1 MVPFYTLTQAN
12 TSKQKKRSFSRQQDW
27 AGTRLCTSL
36 IRFTSGVWGLAA
48 LGNPSSSSLSFIFPH
63 SGVLRY
69 WNAGIKQHTPPAGNY
84 YPMTSVRDSRL
95 LAEQRRRKI
104 LDLIEQKGQITV
116 RELVERFAV
125 SAVTARADLDALC
138 SEDMAVRSHG
148 GAVRKLEDDS
158 DSPSDSGETQ
168 RHAQVARLAKVSV
181 STVLRIA
188 NGNPRVAPSVQSIVL
203 AAARKLGVN
212 LAASRRNRTIT
223 FVLGNRDTVN
233 EFQSKILL
241 GAEGYCAQH
250 DWDMQF
256 ICFRSDLNAPLGTL
270 RLPEAL
276 MRSNRPSGVILTGTH
291 SASILSA
298 LSERRIPFSLVGN
311 NIVGDWQP
319 EQYDCVFTD
328 DVRGSTEITRY
339 LIAEGHR
346 NIWYIGN
353 QRLPWFAR
361 CADGYL
367 RAMKESDLEP
377 RFSEISSEDRELG
390 YLAVKA
396 LLASGERPTALFVG
410 TDQAASGV
418 YQALQESGI
427 RIPDDISVAGFND
440 TIGEVLH
447 PGLTTVREF
456 PKELG
461 GHLAEFTL
469 RRIHEPD
476 LPPQQLV
483 MPTELIRRES
493 VRHIATSPAAVASAY
508 FQETSL

>member
-1 MVPFYTLTQAN
+1 M
-12 TSKQKKRSFSRQQDW
+12 
-27 AGTRLCTSL
+27 
-36 IRFTSGVWGLAA
+36 
-48 LGNPSSSSLSFIFPH
+48 
-63 SGVLRY
+63 
-69 WNAGIKQHTPPAGNY
+69 
-84 YPMTSVRDSRL
+84 MTGRDSRL

-104 LDLIEQKGQITV
+104 LELIEQKGQITV

-125 SAVTARADLDALC
+125 SSVTARGDLDALC
-138 SEDMAVRSHG
+138 SQGMAIRSHG
-148 GAVRKLEDDS
+148 GAVCTLEVSPDS
-158 DSPSDSGETQ
+158 APDSKETQ
-168 RHAQVARLAKVSV
+168 RYSEVARLAKVSFTTV
-181 STVLRIA
+181 SRIA
-188 NGNPRVAPSVQSIVL
+188 SGSSHVAPSIQATVL
-203 AAARKLGVN
+203 AAARKLGVT
-212 LAASRRNRTIT
+212 LAAGKRNRTIT
-223 FVLGNRDTVN
+223 FILGNRDTVN
-233 EFQSKILL
+233 EFQSKVLL
-241 GAEGYCAQH
+241 GAEVYCAQH
-250 DWDMQF
+250 DWDLHF
-256 ICFRSDLNAPLGTL
+256 ISFRCDLNAPLGSL

-291 SASILSA
+291 SVSILAA
-298 LSERRIPFSLVGN
+298 LSEKKIPFSLVGN
-311 NIVGDWQP
+311 NIVGEWRP

-328 DVRGSTEITRY
+328 DVRGSTDVTRY
-339 LIAEGHR
+339 LIAQGHR

-361 CADGYL
+361 CAAGYHQ
-367 RAMKESDLEP
+367 AMKEAELEP

-396 LLASGERPTALFVG
+396 LLASGERPTALFAG

-427 RIPDDISVAGFND
+427 RIPDDISVSGFND

-461 GHLAEFTL
+461 GHLAEFAL

-476 LPPQQLV
+476 LSPQQLV

-493 VRHIATSPAAVASAY
+493 VRQVASG
-508 FQETSL
+508 QTLLTSVHLHENVL

>member
-1 MVPFYTLTQAN
+1 MECIKYENADPEESTPDAVVPTLM
-12 TSKQKKRSFSRQQDW
+12 
-27 AGTRLCTSL
+27 
-36 IRFTSGVWGLAA
+36 
-48 LGNPSSSSLSFIFPH
+48 
-63 SGVLRY
+63 
-69 WNAGIKQHTPPAGNY
+69 
-84 YPMTSVRDSRL
+84 MTGRDSRL

-104 LDLIEQKGQITV
+104 LELIEQKGQITV

-125 SAVTARADLDALC
+125 SSVTARGDLDALC
-138 SEDMAVRSHG
+138 SQGLAVRSHG
-148 GAVRKLEDDS
+148 GAVRKLDASTDS
-158 DSPSDSGETQ
+158 SHTRETQ
-168 RHAQVARLAKVSV
+168 RYAEVARLAKVSV
-181 STVLRIA
+181 TVVSGIA
-188 NGNPRVAPSVQSIVL
+188 NGSAKVAPSVQSTVL
-203 AAARKLGVN
+203 AAARRLGVT
-212 LAASRRNRTIT
+212 LTAGKRNRIIT
-223 FVLGNRDTVN
+223 FILGNRDTVN
-233 EFQSKILL
+233 EFQSKVLL
-241 GAEGYCAQH
+241 GAELYCAQH
-250 DWDMQF
+250 DWDLHF
-256 ICFRSDLNAPLGTL
+256 ISFRFDLSTPLGSL

-291 SASILSA
+291 SVSILAS
-298 LSERRIPFSLVGN
+298 LSERKIPFSLVGN

-328 DVRGSTEITRY
+328 DIRGATDITRY
-339 LIAEGHR
+339 LIAQGHR
-346 NIWYIGN
+346 SIWYIGN

-361 CADGYL
+361 CAAGY
-367 RAMKESDLEP
+367 RQAMKEADLEP

-396 LLASGERPTALFVG
+396 LLASGERPTALFAG

-461 GHLAEFTL
+461 GHLAEFAM

-476 LPPQQLV
+476 LLPQQLV

-493 VRHIATSPAAVASAY
+493 VRQVSPGHTVLTSAHLHENV
-508 FQETSL
+508 L

>member
-1 MVPFYTLTQAN
+1 M
-12 TSKQKKRSFSRQQDW
+12 
-27 AGTRLCTSL
+27 
-36 IRFTSGVWGLAA
+36 
-48 LGNPSSSSLSFIFPH
+48 
-63 SGVLRY
+63 
-69 WNAGIKQHTPPAGNY
+69 
-84 YPMTSVRDSRL
+84 MTGRDSRL

-104 LDLIEQKGQITV
+104 LELIEQKGQITV

-125 SAVTARADLDALC
+125 SSVTARGDLDALC
-138 SEDMAVRSHG
+138 SQGMAIRSHG
-148 GAVRKLEDDS
+148 GAVRRLEVSS
-158 DSPSDSGETQ
+158 DSASDSKEMQ
-168 RHAQVARLAKVSV
+168 RYAEVARLAKVSFTTV
-181 STVLRIA
+181 S
-188 NGNPRVAPSVQSIVL
+188 RVASGSHVAPPVQASVL
-203 AAARKLGVN
+203 AAARKLGVT
-212 LAASRRNRTIT
+212 LPAGKRNRTIT
-223 FVLGNRDTVN
+223 FILGNRDTVN
-233 EFQSKILL
+233 EFQSKVLL
-241 GAEGYCAQH
+241 GAEVYCAQH
-250 DWDMQF
+250 DWDLHF
-256 ICFRSDLNAPLGTL
+256 ISFRCDLKAPLGSV

-291 SASILSA
+291 SVSILAA
-298 LSERRIPFSLVGN
+298 LSEKKIPFSLVGN
-311 NIVGDWQP
+311 NIVGEWRP

-328 DVRGSTEITRY
+328 DVRGSADITRY
-339 LIAEGHR
+339 LIAQGHR

-361 CADGYL
+361 CAAGY
-367 RAMKESDLEP
+367 RQAMKEADLEP

-396 LLASGERPTALFVG
+396 LLASGERPTALFAG

-447 PGLTTVREF
+447 PELTTVREF

-461 GHLAEFTL
+461 GHLAEFTV

-493 VRHIATSPAAVASAY
+493 VRQVSSGHTMLTSVRLH
-508 FQETSL
+508 ENVL

>member
-1 MVPFYTLTQAN
+1 MDIQWRVARTRRGVPT
-12 TSKQKKRSFSRQQDW
+12 RFSGLVSVNSDGKSPILR
-27 AGTRLCTSL
+27 RFLLFSL
-36 IRFTSGVWGLAA
+36 NG
-48 LGNPSSSSLSFIFPH
+48 
-63 SGVLRY
+63 
-69 WNAGIKQHTPPAGNY
+69 GIKYGNANPEESIPPARD
-84 YPMTSVRDSRL
+84 PTLMMTGRDSRL

-104 LDLIEQKGQITV
+104 LELIEQKGQITV
-116 RELVERFAV
+116 RELVERFSV
-125 SAVTARADLDALC
+125 SSVTARGDLDALC
-138 SEDMAVRSHG
+138 SQGMAVRSHG
-148 GAVRKLEDDS
+148 GAVRRLEVS
-158 DSPSDSGETQ
+158 PDSPSDSREAQ
-168 RHAQVARLAKVSV
+168 RYADVARLAKVSV
-181 STVLRIA
+181 TAVSRIA
-188 NGNPRVAPSVQSIVL
+188 NGSAKVAPSVQETVL
-203 AAARKLGVN
+203 AAARKLGVT
-212 LAASRRNRTIT
+212 LTAGKRNRTIT
-223 FVLGNRDTVN
+223 FILGNRDTVN
-233 EFQSKILL
+233 EFQSKVLL
-241 GAEGYCAQH
+241 GAEVYCAQH
-250 DWDMQF
+250 DWDLHF
-256 ICFRSDLNAPLGTL
+256 ISFRCDLNAPLGSL

-291 SASILSA
+291 SVSILAA
-298 LSERRIPFSLVGN
+298 LSEKKIPFSLVGN
-311 NIVGDWQP
+311 NIVGDWRP

-328 DVRGSTEITRY
+328 DVRGSTDITRY
-339 LIAEGHR
+339 LIAQGHR

-361 CADGYL
+361 CAAGY
-367 RAMKESDLEP
+367 REAMQEADLEP

-493 VRHIATSPAAVASAY
+493 VRHVSSDHTLLTSVPLHENV
-508 FQETSL
+508 L

>member
-1 MVPFYTLTQAN
+1 M
-12 TSKQKKRSFSRQQDW
+12 
-27 AGTRLCTSL
+27 
-36 IRFTSGVWGLAA
+36 TSG
-48 LGNPSSSSLSFIFPH
+48 
-63 SGVLRY
+63 
-69 WNAGIKQHTPPAGNY
+69 K
-84 YPMTSVRDSRL
+84 DSRL

-104 LDLIEQKGQITV
+104 RDLIEQKGQITV
-116 RELVERFAV
+116 RELVARFGV
-125 SAVTARADLDALC
+125 SAVTARGDLDALC
-138 SEDMAVRSHG
+138 SEDLAVRSHG
-148 GAVRKLEDDS
+148 GAVRKLEADS
-158 DSPSDSGETQ
+158 DFALGSSEPQ
-168 RHAQVARLAKVSV
+168 RLAEIARLAKVSV
-181 STVLRIA
+181 SAVSRIA
-188 NGNPRVAPSVQSIVL
+188 NGNLRVASSVRSAVF
-203 AAARKLGVN
+203 AASRKLGVSLESN
-212 LAASRRNRTIT
+212 RRNRTIT

-241 GAEGYCAQH
+241 GAEGYCTQH

-256 ICFRSDLNAPLGTL
+256 ICFRSDLNAPPGTL

-291 SASILSA
+291 SSSILTA

-319 EQYDCVFTD
+319 EKYDCVFTD

-339 LIAEGHR
+339 LIGEGHR

-353 QRLPWFAR
+353 RRLPWFAR
-361 CADGYL
+361 CAEGYL

-493 VRHIATSPAAVASAY
+493 VRHIASSPALVPSTY
-508 FQETSL
+508 LQENVL

>member
-1 MVPFYTLTQAN
+1 M
-12 TSKQKKRSFSRQQDW
+12 
-27 AGTRLCTSL
+27 TRGKDT
-36 IRFTSGVWGLAA
+36 
-48 LGNPSSSSLSFIFPH
+48 
-63 SGVLRY
+63 
-69 WNAGIKQHTPPAGNY
+69 
-84 YPMTSVRDSRL
+84 RL

-104 LDLIEQKGQITV
+104 LDLIEQKGQVTV
-116 RELVERFAV
+116 RELVERFSV
-125 SAVTARADLDALC
+125 SAVTARGDLDALC

-148 GAVRKLEDDS
+148 GAIRKLAADTDITS
-158 DSPSDSGETQ
+158 DSAEPQ
-168 RHAQVARLAKVSV
+168 RYAEVARLAKVSV
-181 STVLRIA
+181 STVVRVA
-188 NGNPRVAPSVQSIVL
+188 NGNVRVAPAVRSAVA
-203 AAARKLGVN
+203 AAARKAGVS
-212 LAASRRNRTIT
+212 LEAGRRNRTIT

-256 ICFRSDLNAPLGTL
+256 ICFRSDLNAPMGAV

-276 MRSNRPSGVILTGTH
+276 TRANRPSGVILTGTH

-298 LSERRIPFSLVGN
+298 LSENRIPFSVVGN
-311 NIVGDWQP
+311 NIVGDWEP

-353 QRLPWFAR
+353 RRLPWFAR

-367 RAMKESDLEP
+367 RAMKEAELEP
-377 RFSEISSEDRELG
+377 RFSKISSEDRELG

-427 RIPDDISVAGFND
+427 RIPDDVSVAGFND

-461 GHLAEFTL
+461 GHLAEFTV

-476 LPPQQLV
+476 LPPQQLM

-493 VRHIATSPAAVASAY
+493 VRHIASSPALVPSTY
-508 FQETSL
+508 LQENVL

>member
-1 MVPFYTLTQAN
+1 MDIESRVATTRRGAPTRFRGWFQLTKEKKSPIRRGFLLFSLNGVYKYGKAN
-12 TSKQKKRSFSRQQDW
+12 PEES
-27 AGTRLCTSL
+27 
-36 IRFTSGVWGLAA
+36 
-48 LGNPSSSSLSFIFPH
+48 
-63 SGVLRY
+63 
-69 WNAGIKQHTPPAGNY
+69 TPPARD
-84 YPMTSVRDSRL
+84 PTLMMTGRDSRL

-104 LDLIEQKGQITV
+104 LELIEQKGQITV
-116 RELVERFAV
+116 RELVERFSV
-125 SAVTARADLDALC
+125 SSVTARGDLDALC
-138 SEDMAVRSHG
+138 SQGMAVRSHG
-148 GAVRKLEDDS
+148 GAVRKLGVS
-158 DSPSDSGETQ
+158 PDSPSDSREAQ
-168 RHAQVARLAKVSV
+168 RYADIARLAKVSLTAV
-181 STVLRIA
+181 SRIA
-188 NGNPRVAPSVQSIVL
+188 NGSAKVAPSVQATVL
-203 AAARKLGVN
+203 AAARKLGVT
-212 LAASRRNRTIT
+212 LTAGKRNRTIT
-223 FVLGNRDTVN
+223 FILGNRDTVN
-233 EFQSKILL
+233 EFQSKVLL
-241 GAEGYCAQH
+241 GAEVYCAQH
-250 DWDMQF
+250 DWDLHF
-256 ICFRSDLNAPLGTL
+256 ISFRCDLNAPLGSL

-276 MRSNRPSGVILTGTH
+276 IRPNRPSGVILTGTY
-291 SASILSA
+291 SVSILTA
-298 LSERRIPFSLVGN
+298 LSEKKIPFSLVGN
-311 NIVGDWQP
+311 NIVGDWRP

-328 DVRGSTEITRY
+328 DVRGSTDITRY
-339 LIAEGHR
+339 LIAQGHR

-361 CADGYL
+361 CAAGY
-367 RAMKESDLEP
+367 RQAMKEADLEP

-396 LLASGERPTALFVG
+396 LLASGERPTAVFVG

-493 VRHIATSPAAVASAY
+493 VRHVSSGHTLLTSVHLH
-508 FQETSL
+508 ENVL

>member
-1 MVPFYTLTQAN
+1 M
-12 TSKQKKRSFSRQQDW
+12 
-27 AGTRLCTSL
+27 
-36 IRFTSGVWGLAA
+36 
-48 LGNPSSSSLSFIFPH
+48 
-63 SGVLRY
+63 
-69 WNAGIKQHTPPAGNY
+69 
-84 YPMTSVRDSRL
+84 MTGRDSRL

-125 SAVTARADLDALC
+125 SSVTARGDLDALC
-138 SEDMAVRSHG
+138 SEGMAVRSHG
-148 GAVRKLEDDS
+148 GAVRSLEVSRDAAS
-158 DSPSDSGETQ
+158 DSKETL
-168 RHAQVARLAKVSV
+168 RYAEVARLAKVSLTTV
-181 STVLRIA
+181 SRIA
-188 NGNPRVAPSVQSIVL
+188 GGSSHVAPSVQATVL
-203 AAARKLGVN
+203 SAARKLGVT
-212 LAASRRNRTIT
+212 LAAGKRNRTIT
-223 FVLGNRDTVN
+223 FILGNRDTVN
-233 EFQSKILL
+233 EFQSKVLL
-241 GAEGYCAQH
+241 GAEVYCAQH
-250 DWDMQF
+250 DWDLHF
-256 ICFRSDLNAPLGTL
+256 ISFRCDLNAPLGSL

-291 SASILSA
+291 SVSILAA
-298 LSERRIPFSLVGN
+298 LSEKKIPFSLVGN
-311 NIVGDWQP
+311 NIVGEWRP

-339 LIAEGHR
+339 LIAQGHR
-346 NIWYIGN
+346 AIWYIGN

-361 CADGYL
+361 CAAGY
-367 RAMKESDLEP
+367 RQAMKEADLEP

-396 LLASGERPTALFVG
+396 LLASGEKPTALFAG

-427 RIPDDISVAGFND
+427 RIPDDISVSGFND

-461 GHLAEFTL
+461 GHLAEFVL
-469 RRIHEPD
+469 RRIQEPD

-493 VRHIATSPAAVASAY
+493 VRRVSPGHALLTSVHVH
-508 FQETSL
+508 EKVL